1 MTSIARRTATIA
13 AAITAA
19 TLACVTPLHAQESTL
34 PAVPVVTVSA
44 SAATTVANDRM
55 LAWLRVEAD
64 NPDPARAAADVN
76 GRIGKALARIKG
88 TPGVDVKTS
97 GYSSYQITDKTQPS
111 RWRVTQSITLEGAD
125 FATMANLMTKL
136 QAEDGLVLSGMN
148 FDVSRETRRKAED
161 ALTEQAIRSWQA
173 RARNAAR
180 ALGYDAW
187 RTGRLNV
194 MTSEPNRPMPMAR
207 MAASPMAAGG
217 APVNVEGGNTEVS
230 VTVSG
235 EAVLEGARKP

>member
-1 MTSIARRTATIA
+1 MTSAVRLVA
-13 AAITAA
+13 AFAAA
-19 TLACVTPLHAQESTL
+19 TLACIPSVRAQESPP

-44 SAATTVANDRM
+44 AATATVPNDRIH
-55 LAWLRVEAD
+55 AWLRVEAD

-76 GRIGKALARIKG
+76 GKIGKALARIKG
-88 TPGVDVKTS
+88 TTGVDVKTS
-97 GYSSYQITDKTQPS
+97 GYSSYQITDKNQPS
-111 RWRVTQSITLEGAD
+111 RWRVTQSITLEGSD

-148 FDVSRETRRKAED
+148 FDVSRDARRKAED

-194 MTSEPNRPMPMAR
+194 MTSEPNRPMPMMR
-207 MAASPMAAGG
+207 MAASPMAGAAP